1 MPTVQE
7 RVTDAVLAT
16 IRSRRDNRNTIS
28 PATNPSASRSRSV
41 SVRVAEFSDF
51 DRVAQ
56 LNNRLGQGTDSEA
69 NWRRLWSSNPA
80 VESGRASGRVGWVL
94 ESGGDV
100 VGFFGTI
107 PLLYEFEGTILVAA
121 ASCRFAVEPE
131 FRTSSHLLVFSFL
144 RQTDVDLFL
153 NTSATP
159 AAGKMMQALK
169 AAPVPQKDY
178 GTVLFWVLNPRRF
191 VEAVLRKLET
201 RPGLV
206 ATAGLAGSL
215 ALSGEARLRRRFPR
229 VVSAGLDVSECDP
242 GELSSEFDE
251 FCERET
257 LSRTRL
263 LGKRNSA
270 IVRWHFTAPESKR
283 VSRVLLCRQEGRIVG
298 YAVVRQELDA
308 KVNLR
313 RSSVADLLAANDDAK
328 IVKALVAAAHFSARQ
343 SGSDVLEVTGF
354 PAAVRR
360 PLLEWK
366 PYVRQYPS
374 CPYFY
379 KARDRALHERLSNVD
394 CWYACPFDG
403 DATLWP

>member
-1 MPTVQE
+1 
-7 RVTDAVLAT
+7 
-16 IRSRRDNRNTIS
+16 
-28 PATNPSASRSRSV
+28 
-41 SVRVAEFSDF
+41 
-51 DRVAQ
+51 
-56 LNNRLGQGTDSEA
+56 
-69 NWRRLWSSNPA
+69 
-80 VESGRASGRVGWVL
+80 L
-94 ESGGDV
+94 E
-100 VGFFGTI
+100 
-107 PLLYEFEGTILVAA
+107 
-121 ASCRFAVEPE
+121 
-131 FRTSSHLLVFSFL
+131 
-144 RQTDVDLFL
+144 
-153 NTSATP
+153 
-159 AAGKMMQALK
+159 
-169 AAPVPQKDY
+169 
-178 GTVLFWVLNPRRF
+178 
-191 VEAVLRKLET
+191 
-201 RPGLV
+201 
-206 ATAGLAGSL
+206 
-215 ALSGEARLRRRFPR
+215 
-229 VVSAGLDVSECDP
+229 VSECDS

-379 KARDRALHERLSNVD
+379 KARDRALHERLSNVNY
-394 CWYACPFDG
+394 WYACPFDG